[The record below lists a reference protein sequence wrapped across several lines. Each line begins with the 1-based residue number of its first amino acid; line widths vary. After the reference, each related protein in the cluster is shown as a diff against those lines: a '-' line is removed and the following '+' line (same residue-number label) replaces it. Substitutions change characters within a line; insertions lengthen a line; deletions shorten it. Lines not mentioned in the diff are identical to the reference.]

1 MGPSCCTVQDV
12 EATYLVILIAIFV
25 VIGVLSVYVL
35 LKLLSGQ
42 R

>member
-1 MGPSCCTVQDV
+1 V

-42 R
+42 Q